1 MLEVDKINVF
11 YGEIQVIWDLSL
23 TVNKNEIVALIGSNG
38 AGKTTTLKAVTGLLP
53 VRSGKIRFLGRSI
66 ENIPTH
72 KRVDIGIT
80 MVPEGRRLF
89 QYMTVYENLR
99 MGAYTQR
106 ATEKFE
112 DTLEWIYGLFPVL
125 KEFRDRLANTLSG
138 GEQQM
143 LAIAR
148 ALMSRPELLL
158 MDEPSLGLAP
168 TIVTKLYD
176 KIKELRESGVTILL
190 VEQNVRNALEI
201 SDRTYVLESGRIT
214 LSGDSKEL
222 LHDERIK
229 KAYLGIM

>member
-1 MLEVDKINVF
+1 MLEIDKINVF
-11 YGEIQVIWDLSL
+11 YGEIQALWDVSL
-23 TVNKNEIVALIGSNG
+23 RVNENEIVALIGSNG
-38 AGKTTTLKAVTGLLP
+38 AGKTTTLKAITGLLP

-72 KRVDIGIT
+72 KRVEIGIT

-89 QYMTVYENLR
+89 PYMTVYENLR
-99 MGAYTQR
+99 MGAYLRR
-106 ATEKFE
+106 ASEKFE

-148 ALMSRPELLL
+148 ALMSRPKILL

-168 TIVTKLYD
+168 TIVTKLYE

-201 SDRTYVLESGRIT
+201 SDRTYVLESGRII
-214 LSGDSKEL
+214 LSGNSKEL

>member
-1 MLEVDKINVF
+1 MLEVREINVF
-11 YGEIQVIWDLSL
+11 YGEIQVLWDLSL

-38 AGKTTTLKAVTGLLP
+38 AGKTTTLKAIMGLLP
-53 VRSGKIRFLGRSI
+53 IKSGRIRFLERSL
-66 ENIPTH
+66 ENMPTH
-72 KRVDIGIT
+72 KRVDLGIT

-89 QYMTVYENLR
+89 PYMTVYENLR
-99 MGAYTQR
+99 MGAYTRR
-106 ATEKFE
+106 ASEKFE
-112 DTLEWIYGLFPVL
+112 DTLEWIFGLFPVL

-148 ALMSRPELLL
+148 ALMSLPKLLL

-168 TIVTKLYD
+168 TIVTKLYE
-176 KIKELRESGVTILL
+176 KIKELRENGVTILL

-214 LSGDSKEL
+214 LSGNSKEL

-229 KAYLGIM
+229 KTYLGI

>member
-1 MLEVDKINVF
+1 MLEVDKINVS
-11 YGEIQVIWDLSL
+11 YGEIQVLWDVSL

-38 AGKTTTLKAVTGLLP
+38 AGKTTTLKAITGLLP
-53 VRSGKIRFLGRSI
+53 LRSGKIRFHVRSI
-66 ENIPTH
+66 ENMPTH
-72 KRVDIGIT
+72 KRVELGIA

-99 MGAYTQR
+99 MGAYTRR
-106 ATEKFE
+106 AAENFE

-125 KEFRDRLANTLSG
+125 KEYRNRLANTLSG

-168 TIVTKLYD
+168 KIVTKLYE
-176 KIKELRESGVTILL
+176 KIKELREGGVTILL
-190 VEQNVRNALEI
+190 VEQNVRNTLEI

-222 LHDERIK
+222 LHDKRIVR
-229 KAYLGIM
+229 AYLGIM

>member
-11 YGEIQVIWDLSL
+11 YGEIQVLWDLSL

-66 ENIPTH
+66 ENMPTH

-99 MGAYTQR
+99 MGAYTRR
-106 ATEKFE
+106 AVEKFE

-168 TIVTKLYD
+168 TIVTKLYE
-176 KIKELRESGVTILL
+176 KIKELRENGVTILL

-222 LHDERIK
+222 LNDERIK

>member
-1 MLEVDKINVF
+1 M
-11 YGEIQVIWDLSL
+11 
-23 TVNKNEIVALIGSNG
+23 
-38 AGKTTTLKAVTGLLP
+38 
-53 VRSGKIRFLGRSI
+53 
-66 ENIPTH
+66 PTH
-72 KRVDIGIT
+72 KRVELGIA

-99 MGAYTQR
+99 MGAYTRR
-106 ATEKFE
+106 AAENFE

-125 KEFRDRLANTLSG
+125 KEYRNRLANTLSG

-168 TIVTKLYD
+168 KIVTKLYE
-176 KIKELRESGVTILL
+176 KIKELREGGVTILL
-190 VEQNVRNALEI
+190 VEQNVRNTLEI

-222 LHDERIK
+222 LHDKRIVR
-229 KAYLGIM
+229 AYLGIM

>member
-1 MLEVDKINVF
+1 MLEVNKINVS
-11 YGEIQVIWDLSL
+11 YGEIQVLWDVSL
-23 TVNKNEIVALIGSNG
+23 IVNKNEIVALIGSNG
-38 AGKTTTLKAVTGLLP
+38 AGKTTTLKAITGLLP
-53 VRSGKIRFLGRSI
+53 LRSGKIRFHGRSI
-66 ENIPTH
+66 ENMPTH
-72 KRVDIGIT
+72 KRVELGIT

-99 MGAYTQR
+99 MGAYTRR
-106 ATEKFE
+106 AAENFE

-125 KEFRDRLANTLSG
+125 KEYRNRLANTLSG

-168 TIVTKLYD
+168 KIVTKLYE
-176 KIKELRESGVTILL
+176 KIKELREGGVTILL
-190 VEQNVRNALEI
+190 VEQSVRNALEI

-222 LHDERIK
+222 LHDKRIVR
-229 KAYLGIM
+229 AYLGIM

>member
-11 YGEIQVIWDLSL
+11 YGELQVIWDLSL

>member
-1 MLEVDKINVF
+1 MLEVREINVF
-11 YGEIQVIWDLSL
+11 YGEIQVLWDLSL

-38 AGKTTTLKAVTGLLP
+38 AGKTTTLKAIMGLLP
-53 VRSGKIRFLGRSI
+53 IKSGRIRFLERSL
-66 ENIPTH
+66 ENMPTH
-72 KRVDIGIT
+72 KRVDLGIT

-89 QYMTVYENLR
+89 PYMTVYENLR
-99 MGAYTQR
+99 MGAYTR
-106 ATEKFE
+106 RVSEKFE
-112 DTLEWIYGLFPVL
+112 DTLEWIFGLFPVL

-148 ALMSRPELLL
+148 ALMSLPKLLL

-168 TIVTKLYD
+168 TIVTKLYE
-176 KIKELRESGVTILL
+176 KIKELRENGVTILL

-214 LSGDSKEL
+214 LSGNSKEL

-229 KAYLGIM
+229 KTYLGI